1 MTDHDL
7 ERRLRQ
13 ALHDDASSITPS
25 DRRQVIE
32 ALAHEGATRSGRSR
46 WLTPVSGA
54 AAAAVVVTIPV
65 VILVL
70 LFQRR
75 IVAGLTSGAA

>member
-1 MTDHDL
+1 MTDPDL

-32 ALAHEGATRSGRSR
+32 ALAHEGAAHPGG
-46 WLTPVSGA
+46 P
-54 AAAAVVVTIPV
+54 
-65 VILVL
+65 
-70 LFQRR
+70 
-75 IVAGLTSGAA
+75 AG